1 LGQEGVLGGSVLETF
16 EVAQFFIALATLVA
30 AGTIINYSWK
40 RSSQADPETK
50 RAFRPLY
57 LFALAMLI
65 YAIGTFITFQEAAT
79 GRSLLVDFLAEYY
92 GVQLM
97 FEGLVFPFY
106 SLFVVLIIE
115 IIILGIAASMITRQ
129 RYVGL
134 VVFLVAI
141 ASIILLSQSI
151 SLQLR
156 YRVSIDANNLF
167 NWGSLIRSA
176 VLLTVAI
183 IFVWIAADTRRGT
196 TGAMS
201 FALLMQLLNLPDLYG
216 EGFAGLALPIYGTYI
231 IVFLALMGPAMLA
244 FTFLRPEQELSGE
257 LVGYGASFA
266 GPALVISGV
275 YAQGLLG
282 DIVLTVVVIVGSIAI
297 MLAAGTAAYLYG
309 RWRETKQL
317 PTFLML
323 IAFALFAFGQ
333 LSGMLGNTGNLP
345 ETEAIYFEI
354 LSLGLALTLLS
365 ITSIFAAGYRSAG
378 LLPFVFYVPVAI
390 LIIQGFPAPIEAT
403 FSNLIWFI
411 IPLLV
416 MFLLPVVLFGNV
428 WRRMKK
434 QNQPGRLR
442 PLGIALGIL
451 LFLVIRIPILL
462 IGILGLDPG
471 YALVTISYLVS
482 WLALTGRLDRTLGM
496 RGL

>member
-1 LGQEGVLGGSVLETF
+1 METY

-30 AGTIINYSWK
+30 AGTIITYSLR
-40 RSSQADPETK
+40 RSSQADAETK

-57 LFALAMLI
+57 LFALAMLV
-65 YAIGTFITFQEAAT
+65 YAVGTFITFQEAAT
-79 GRSLLVDFLAEYY
+79 GRSFLVDFLADYRGIYEHFLDY
-92 GVQLM
+92 
-97 FEGLVFPFY
+97 LVFPY
-106 SLFVVLIIE
+106 YTLFVILIVE
-115 IIILGIAASMITRQ
+115 VVILAIAASMITR
-129 RYVGL
+129 RGYLGL
-134 VVFLVAI
+134 VIVVI
-141 ASIILLSQSI
+141 ALISIILLFQSI
-151 SLQLR
+151 DLVFIF
-156 YRVSIDANNLF
+156 RVSNRADFLF
-167 NWGSLIRSA
+167 SMGSLLRSA
-176 VLLTVAI
+176 ILLVVAI
-183 IFVWIAADTRRGT
+183 IFVWIAYDTRRGT
-196 TGAMS
+196 AAAMS
-201 FALLMQLLNLPDLYG
+201 FALVMQLLNLPDLYG
-216 EGFAGLALPIYGTYI
+216 EGFAGFALPIYGTYV
-231 IVFLALMGPAMLA
+231 IVFMALMGPAMLA
-244 FTFLRPEQELSGE
+244 FTFLRPEQEMTGE

-282 DIVLTVVVIVGSIAI
+282 DIVLTSIVLVGSFAI

-333 LSGMLGNTGNLP
+333 LSGMLGNTNNLP
-345 ETEAIYFEI
+345 TTEAIYFEI

-365 ITSIFAAGYRSAG
+365 TTSIFAAGYRSAG
-378 LLPFVFYVPVAI
+378 LLPFLFYLPVAI
-390 LIIQGFPAPIEAT
+390 LIVQGFPAPIETT
-403 FSNLIWFI
+403 FLELIWFV
-411 IPLLV
+411 IPLLI
-416 MFLLPVVLFGNV
+416 MFLLPVILFGNV

-471 YALVTISYLVS
+471 YALVTVSYFVS
-482 WLALTGRLDRTLGM
+482 WMALTGRLDRTLGM
-496 RGL
+496 RGF